1 MPLPELIPIVREAG
15 YRTDTIGRHRGGQFF
30 AAIGRLGRD
39 YDDERP
45 GRMTGDLAW
54 YAYLH
59 LFDNDGAYQRSD
71 VRTIGTGFPL
81 TGELREQADAV
92 LASLLAT
99 MEDVRFT
106 DIAIRPFRTRQQGM
120 TFGLIDES
128 APDRGDW
135 AELYPDRLG
144 FNPPWDGSYST

>member
-1 MPLPELIPIVREAG
+1 MPELIPILREAG

-30 AAIGRLGRD
+30 AAIRRLGR
-39 YDDERP
+39 
-45 GRMTGDLAW
+45 
-54 YAYLH
+54 
-59 LFDNDGAYQRSD
+59 
-71 VRTIGTGFPL
+71 GTGFPL
-81 TGELREQADAV
+81 TGEVREQADAV

-106 DIAIRPFRTRQQGM
+106 DIAIRPFQTRQLGM

-128 APDRGDW
+128 APDRDDW

-144 FNPPWDGSYST
+144 FNPPWDGSYSTQSPTSPVWNGATAPRLTCGRCFGCT